1 MALVNCP
8 ECGRENVSDS
18 AEQCPSCGF
27 GVKKYFEKMEL
38 EKERIKKEKALQ
50 EKRKIE
56 ERRKLEDKKKTQK
69 ETVCRLEE
77 RIKECSKEI
86 RISAIVFIVSLP
98 LTILSFC
105 LSSHGDLVLMI
116 VVFGIATFVSGV
128 FLFSGINE
136 KNECESDLRIAKRD
150 LDLYEKNLQARLKAI
165 AASGE
170 QYRAKN
176 EAKHPKCPQCGS
188 RNTQRISTINRTI
201 SVATVGLASSKIGKQ
216 YECKNCKHKW

>member
-27 GVKKYFEKMEL
+27 GVKKFFEKIEL

-50 EKRKIE
+50 EKQKSE
-56 ERRKLEDKKKTQK
+56 ERKRLEDKKKIQK
-69 ETVCRLEE
+69 ETVSSLEE
-77 RIKECSKEI
+77 QIKECSKDI
-86 RISAIVFIVSLP
+86 RNSAIVFAISLP
-98 LTILSFC
+98 LTIISFC
-105 LSSHGDLVLMI
+105 LSTHGDLG
-116 VVFGIATFVSGV
+116 VVIAICG
-128 FLFSGINE
+128 LAAILSGIMLFCSVNN
-136 KNECESDLRIAKRD
+136 KNECESDLRMAKRD

-176 EAKHPKCPQCGS
+176 EAKHPKCPQCGG